1 MSSFWDYVG
10 TFWSDSDTFWNYF
23 RPLFGGGLLIGT
35 ITGLVGFR
43 ARIIRPRDRVAGD
56 VLRIVH
62 RDRRR
67 WITLAA
73 GSVTLCVGIALWHGP
88 LGAAERL
95 ARAIEADAR
104 ATAVA
109 WEVPQIRAQLDRRP
123 LTRRLILSGPADDF
137 QRSELVRT
145 METLPGVSRAAW
157 SAKPAGP
164 PLLLEGTLAALLG
177 FLIGLGL
184 AYLVEL
190 RRRYNAQWNW

>member
-1 MSSFWDYVG
+1 MSSFWHYVE
-10 TFWSDSDTFWNYF
+10 TFWSNSDTFWNYF

-56 VLRIVH
+56 VLKIVH
-62 RDRRR
+62 RARRR
-67 WITLAA
+67 WVSLIA
-73 GSVTLCVGIALWHGP
+73 GAVILFAGIALWHGP
-88 LGAAERL
+88 LGAAQRL
-95 ARAIEADAR
+95 ARTIEADAR

-109 WEVPQIRAQLDRRP
+109 WEMPQIRAQLHRRP
-123 LTRRLILSGPADDF
+123 LTRRLILSGPADAF
-137 QRSELVRT
+137 QRNEFVRT
-145 METLPGVSRAAW
+145 METLPGVSRATW

-164 PLLLEGTLAALLG
+164 PLLLEGTMATLVG